1 MATHRSETLAVT
13 INRPWWEVYDFVA
26 EPANM
31 VQWAAGLGNGF
42 DGFGLEWIARDPGG
56 NPIRITFTARNPY
69 GVADHDVH
77 VSDNVTV
84 HVALRVMPNGDGAEV
99 TFLLLQE
106 NGMTEEEYQRDAAAV
121 RKDLETL
128 KALLEKAA

>member
-1 MATHRSETLAVT
+1 MATYRSSTLAVT
-13 INRPWWEVYDFVA
+13 INRPWQEVYDFAA

-42 DGFGLEWIARDPGG
+42 DGSGLEWIAHDPSG

-69 GVADHDVH
+69 GVFDHDVH
-77 VSDNVTV
+77 VDGRIV

-99 TFLLLQE
+99 SFLLLQE
-106 NGMTEEEYQRDAAAV
+106 NSMTEEEYQRDAAAV

-128 KALLEKAA
+128 KTILERAA

>member
-1 MATHRSETLAVT
+1 MATHRSTTLAVT
-13 INRPWWEVYDFVA
+13 INRPWQDVYDFAA

-31 VQWAAGLGNGF
+31 ARWAAGLGNGF
-42 DGFGLEWIARDPGG
+42 EGSGLEWVARDPAG
-56 NPIRITFTARNPY
+56 NPIGITFTARNVH
-69 GVADHDVH
+69 GVLDHDVK
-77 VSDNVTV
+77 VNGRVV

-106 NGMTEEEYQRDAAAV
+106 DGMSEADYQRDAAAV

-128 KALLEKAA
+128 KALMEKGA

>member
-1 MATHRSETLAVT
+1 
-13 INRPWWEVYDFVA
+13 
-26 EPANM
+26 M

-42 DGFGLEWIARDPGG
+42 DGSGLEWIARDPNG
-56 NPIRITFTARNPY
+56 NPIRITFVPPNPF
-69 GVADHDVH
+69 GVFDHDVH
-77 VSDNVTV
+77 VDGREV
-84 HVALRVMPNGDGAEV
+84 HVALRVMPNGDGAVV

-128 KALLEKAA
+128 KAVLEKSA

>member
-13 INRPWWEVYDFVA
+13 INRPWQDVYDFVA

-31 VQWAAGLGNGF
+31 TQWAAGLGNGF
-42 DGFGLEWIARDPGG
+42 DGSGLEWIARDPGG
-56 NPIRITFTARNPY
+56 NPIRITFAPRNPY
-69 GVADHDVH
+69 GVFDHDVH
-77 VSDNVTV
+77 VDGRVV
-84 HVALRVMPNGDGAEV
+84 HVALRVMPNGDGAVV

-106 NGMTEEEYQRDAAAV
+106 NGMTEEEYHRDAAAV

>member
-1 MATHRSETLAVT
+1 
-13 INRPWWEVYDFVA
+13 
-26 EPANM
+26 M

-42 DGFGLEWIARDPGG
+42 DGSGLEWIAHDPGG

-69 GVADHDVH
+69 GVFDHDVH
-77 VSDNVTV
+77 VGGRIV

-128 KALLEKAA
+128 KTILEKAA